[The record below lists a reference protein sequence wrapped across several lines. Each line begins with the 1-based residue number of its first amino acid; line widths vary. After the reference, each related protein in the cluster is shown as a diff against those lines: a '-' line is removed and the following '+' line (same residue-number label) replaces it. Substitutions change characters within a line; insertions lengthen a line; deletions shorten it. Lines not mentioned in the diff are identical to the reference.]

1 MFVVV
6 VSFAF
11 SVYFP
16 KDVVENR
23 VSEVNF
29 SQMSLNEK
37 EPKRRKNESPNHI
50 NRIMNSGNG

>member
-1 MFVVV
+1 MLVVV

-23 VSEVNF
+23 VSEVDF

-37 EPKRRKNESPNHI
+37 EPKRRKDESPNHI
-50 NRIMNSGNG
+50 N